1 MLSAKHAHSPYR
13 IFLLAL
19 CLCAKVVMAQDGN
32 FIPASPATMVEPVY
46 PEAALKDDKEGLV
59 VVAAMI
65 GPDGKARD
73 SAVVAALGPES
84 LEAAALEAMNS
95 STFTPATVDGE
106 VVATKLLHKFA
117 FKTGGRNTGPSR
129 QFVNR
134 YRFFDGK
141 VREGDQEATQEG
153 YQRLLDLGASNQAE
167 IALLH
172 MAGFLYHQQV
182 GTEFDQISHLSRA
195 LALNSLVN
203 TDNTIYLQQD
213 MITAAL
219 RELFRLEVKNAQ
231 FGEAAATYNMIL
243 DNDDE
248 LAGSYEAAY
257 NEIMKLKAGGD
268 AYPVPG
274 MLDDE
279 GHWTV
284 KLFRNNVGFVD
295 VDGRIDEVK
304 LWCTRG
310 FGKIAIENDLNYS
323 IPETWGD
330 CILQILGKPGSTFSL
345 VQ

>member
-1 MLSAKHAHSPYR
+1 MLSAKHALSPNR
-13 IFLLAL
+13 ILLLAL
-19 CLCAKVVMAQDGN
+19 CLCATVVTAQDGN
-32 FIPASPATMVEPVY
+32 FTPASPDTMVEPVY
-46 PEAALKDDKEGLV
+46 PEAALDDDKEGLV

-65 GPDGKARD
+65 GPDGKAHD
-73 SAVVAALGPES
+73 SNVIAALGPES

-95 STFTPATVDGE
+95 STFIPATVDGE
-106 VVATKLLHKFA
+106 AVDSKLLYKFA
-117 FKTGGRNTGPSR
+117 FKTGGRNTGPGR

-141 VREGDQEATQEG
+141 VREGDEEATEEA
-153 YQRLLDLGASNQAE
+153 YQRLLDLGANNQAE

-172 MAGFLYHQQV
+172 MAGFLYHQKF
-182 GTEFDQISHLSRA
+182 GSEFDQIAHLSRA
-195 LALNSLVN
+195 LAFNPLVN
-203 TDNTIYLQQD
+203 TDNKLYLQQD

-248 LAGSYEAAY
+248 LAGAYEAAY
-257 NEIMKLKAGGD
+257 NEIMKLKEGG
-268 AYPVPG
+268 APYPVPG
-274 MLDDE
+274 VLDEE
-279 GHWTV
+279 GYWAV

-304 LWCTRG
+304 LWCSQG
-310 FGKIAIENDLNYS
+310 FGSIPIENDLNYS
-323 IPETWGD
+323 IPDTWGD
-330 CILQILGKPGSTFSL
+330 CIIKILGEPGTSFSL